1 MHGRNIF
8 LGLSSLFLIAAIP
21 VAVYLAS
28 QQQTLRSRAYSVD
41 STPSLRISGPQVI
54 DYKTS
59 SADVSLVINYPK
71 SSLVP
76 DSFRVANYLSDL
88 EQATIQ
94 SFIAPTQTISWRL
107 ETNTITP
114 TVYLQFRINNQWQ
127 TPIFASIP
135 FIASK

>member
-8 LGLSSLFLIAAIP
+8 LGISSLFLIAAIP

-41 STPSLRISGPQVI
+41 STPSIRISGPQVI

-76 DSFRVANYLSDL
+76 DSFRVANYLPDL
-88 EQATIQ
+88 EQATVQ
-94 SFIAPTQTISWRL
+94 TFTAPTQIIPWRL
-107 ETNTITP
+107 ETNTATP

-127 TPIFASIP
+127 TPIFTSIP
-135 FIASK
+135 FLASK